1 MPVYADPDDLGKDP
15 PEQAGVWLLL
25 ASRVIEHATL
35 TAIYSTD
42 TDGLPTDAGL
52 RELFRAATVAQVAY
66 WQSLDIDPTRGEA
79 GLTDEVRVSTKSI
92 GSASVSYDFRG
103 MQDNVAARVAALN
116 ALAPEA
122 AALLDSLP
130 RGPVIVHG

>member
-35 TAIYSTD
+35 TAFYRTD
-42 TDGLPTDAGL
+42 PDTLLPTEPDV

-66 WQSLDIDPTRGEA
+66 WQALDLDPTQGDA
-79 GLTDEVRVSTKSI
+79 GVTSERRAASKSI
-92 GSASVSYDFRG
+92 GSASVSYESGATADT
-103 MQDNVAARVAALN
+103 DRVN
-116 ALAPEA
+116 ALRTLAPA
-122 AALLDSLP
+122 AVAILDRLP